1 MTTPILVTKL
11 FIPATRPELVPRPRL
26 IARLNSGL
34 HRKLTLVSAP
44 AGFGKT
50 TLVTDWLQAAANPD
64 KAIPNQQPLG
74 NANNQTVPQ
83 QLPNVNQ
90 IAWFSLD
97 EEDNDPTRFITYM
110 VSALNRSVDNEAP
123 FCKGILEML
132 QSSQPTV
139 SQTILTTLIN
149 EIAAID
155 SKVILV
161 LDDYHLIDAEPIHEA
176 LEFLLENLPPQL
188 HLVIATREDPPL
200 SLSRLRVRDHLTELR
215 AADLRFSSSEAA
227 VFLNQAMG
235 LNLTSDEITALE
247 IRTEGWI
254 AGLQLA
260 ALSLQGRTDKR
271 RLIESFTGSNRLVL
285 DYLIEEVLN
294 RQPDAIQQF
303 LLQTAVLDRLTGSL
317 CDALT
322 GQDNGQE
329 TLELLEQTN
338 LFIIPLDAERRW
350 YRYHHL
356 LADLLRQR
364 LRQTQWNEGQRL
376 HRQASTWYVQNGL
389 VEQAIEHAL
398 KAKDY
403 AQMVRL
409 LKDSVDAIWRRGEH
423 AKLRRFLAA
432 LPEEWVCTEPTIC
445 IFHAWYLFAGG
456 RQEAAEQVLQAAEQT
471 LAQSKSERPLPEFQQ
486 QKLLG
491 RAAAIRAF
499 MASFR
504 GDMSEIIAQARRALA
519 HLPEDDLTWRSS
531 AAITLGDAHS
541 FQGDMIAAYE
551 ARFAAAQ
558 ACQASGDNY
567 FFMIASLKLAVT
579 MRTQGKLH
587 PTIQMCRQQLALANE
602 KGWSQSP
609 VVGWCLAVWSEV
621 LAELNHLD
629 EALQK
634 VQTALE
640 LVEKGVDLAM
650 IGWSYL
656 CAIRILFSRQELTE
670 AEALIH
676 KMTEADRGLDVPP
689 WIMHLMEM
697 WQIRLWLAQN
707 NLAAASQWAA
717 AQEPFGKN
725 GSQLTL
731 DIFTHNK
738 QVALAHVMLA
748 QGRLAATSTLLQQ
761 ILPFAETSGRLT
773 AVIEI
778 LLLQALATQAAGNM
792 SQAVA
797 TLGKACAIA
806 EPKGF
811 VRIFVDQGQSMR
823 SLLFEALKYDIAPTY
838 VQHLL
843 AAFSSN
849 EPLVVQ
855 SVSSPVNQTEFIEPL
870 SERECEVLQCISSG
884 LSNREIAN
892 QLYLSLNTV
901 KVHTRNIYSK
911 LDVHSRI
918 EAVSKA
924 KDLGFLPPV

>member
-1 MTTPILVTKL
+1 MATSVLVTKL

-26 IARLNSGL
+26 ISRLNSGL

-50 TLVTDWLQAAANPD
+50 TLVTEWLQQLQATANTGE
-64 KAIPNQQPLG
+64 AI
-74 NANNQTVPQ
+74 
-83 QLPNVNQ
+83 PNVNQ
-90 IAWFSLD
+90 TAWFSLD
-97 EEDNDPTRFITYM
+97 EEDNDPTRFITYL
-110 VSALNRSVDNEAP
+110 VAALNRSVDNEAP
-123 FCKGILEML
+123 FGKGVLEML

-149 EIAAID
+149 EIAVID

-161 LDDYHLIDAEPIHEA
+161 LDDYHLIDAEPIHGA
-176 LEFLLENLPPQL
+176 LAFLLENLPPQM

-200 SLSRLRVRDHLTELR
+200 SLSRLRARDHLTELR

-235 LNLTSDEITALE
+235 LNLTPEEIAALE
-247 IRTEGWI
+247 VRTEGWI

-260 ALSLQGRTDKR
+260 ALSLQGRTDKT

-294 RQPDAIQQF
+294 QQPEEIQQF

-322 GQDNGQE
+322 GRDNGQE
-329 TLELLEQTN
+329 TLQLLESAN

-364 LRQTQWNEGQRL
+364 LRQTQHGERQRL
-376 HRQASTWYVQNGL
+376 HRQASAWYVQNSL
-389 VEQAIEHAL
+389 VDQAIEHAL
-398 KAKDY
+398 QAQEY
-403 AQMVRL
+403 ARVTQL
-409 LKDSVDAIWRRGEH
+409 LKDHVDELWRRGGH

-432 LPEEWVCTEPTIC
+432 LPEEWIFAEPTIC

-456 RQEAAEQVLQAAEQT
+456 HQEAAEQVLQAAEQT
-471 LAQSKSERPLPEFQQ
+471 LTQLKSERPLPASQQ

-491 RAAAIRAF
+491 RVAAIRAF

-504 GDMSEIIAQARRALA
+504 GDMSEIIAQARRALD
-519 HLPEDDLTWRSS
+519 HLPKNDLTWRSS
-531 AAITLGDAHS
+531 AAITLGDAHG
-541 FQGDMIAAYE
+541 FQGDMTAAYE

-567 FFMIASLKLAVT
+567 FFMIANLKLAIT
-579 MRTQGKLH
+579 LRAQGKLH
-587 PTIQMCRQQLALANE
+587 PTIEMCQQQLALANE

-621 LAELNHLD
+621 LAELNDLD
-629 EALQK
+629 KALQQA
-634 VQTALE
+634 QTATE
-640 LVEKGVDLAM
+640 LVEAGIDLA
-650 IGWSYL
+650 IRGWTYHCL
-656 CAIRILFSRQELTE
+656 IRVLFSRQELAE

-676 KMTEADRGLDVPP
+676 KMIEADRDLDVPP
-689 WIMHLMEM
+689 WIMHQMEM
-697 WQIRLWLAQN
+697 WQVRLWLAQN
-707 NLAAASQWAA
+707 NLTAASQWAA
-717 AQEPFGKN
+717 AHEPISKN
-725 GSQLTL
+725 SSQLTV
-731 DIFTHNK
+731 DFFTLNK
-738 QVALAHVMLA
+738 QVSLARVKLA
-748 QGRLAATSTLLQQ
+748 QGRLAETATLLQQ
-761 ILPFAETSGRLT
+761 IAPLAEASGRVT

-778 LLLQALATQAAGNM
+778 LLLQALTAQAAGNLP
-792 SQAVA
+792 QAMVP
-797 TLGKACAIA
+797 LEKACAIA
-806 EPKGF
+806 EPNGF
-811 VRIFVDQGQSMR
+811 VRIFIDQGQPMR
-823 SLLFEALKYDIAPTY
+823 SLLLEALKYDFAPNY
-838 VQHLL
+838 MQHLL
-843 AAFSSN
+843 AALSSN
-849 EPLVVQ
+849 EPLAVQ
-855 SVSSPVNQTEFIEPL
+855 PVFSPVNQAEFIEPL

-918 EAVSKA
+918 QAVSKA
-924 KDLGFLPPV
+924 KDLGFLPPA